1 MATRGEKGEG
11 KMKYKNGSYYHGRW
25 EDDVGHGEGTFVW
38 SEGSWYSG
46 GWKED
51 KLHGYGQFHWKD
63 GCAYV
68 GKYKEGK
75 RSGVGTYYFKDGRK
89 FCGNMSEGHLLTM
102 KGQGTMT
109 YTDGRFVEG
118 QWNPTRLRDQKDR
131 SKPSTA
137 SRQTPSGLGKIVWTD
152 GSTYEGP
159 HLDGVPH
166 GSGGIFVSAEG
177 DIQRGDFFYGAC
189 DAEKIKS
196 TRKR

>member
-1 MATRGEKGEG
+1 
-11 KMKYKNGSYYHGRW
+11 
-25 EDDVGHGEGTFVW
+25 
-38 SEGSWYSG
+38 
-46 GWKED
+46 
-51 KLHGYGQFHWKD
+51 
-63 GCAYV
+63 
-68 GKYKEGK
+68 
-75 RSGVGTYYFKDGRK
+75 
-89 FCGNMSEGHLLTM
+89 M

-109 YTDGRFVEG
+109 YKDGRFVEG

-137 SRQTPSGLGKIVWTD
+137 SRQNPSGHGKIVWTD

-189 DAEKIKS
+189 DAAKIKS
-196 TRKR
+196 TRKRSREITPPPKSSSSNSSSSQLKRNSSYITIIVVVATAVAVVLPVLIADLLRKRCRPKQMIVIGPLNVNDR